1 MQKNEF
7 SCTVFKKI
15 EVGVVLKSVFLGQAC
30 FHSQFTMR
38 GGRAT
43 PPYFAT
49 SSKVSKVPVAQP
61 PPLAVAKVSPLKG
74 LDSSGTV
81 ELIPHLIFSA
91 KRLIRLSPSSLT
103 FSDNAKE

>member
-1 MQKNEF
+1 MFFEQY
-7 SCTVFKKI
+7 S
-15 EVGVVLKSVFLGQAC
+15 
-30 FHSQFTMR
+30 HSQFTIHNSSQQRLFKNLKPMR

-61 PPLAVAKVSPLKG
+61 PPLAVAKMSPLKG